1 MDDDIKESK
10 ITFINHMFKFD
21 DETKNELSNFIQY
34 SILAI
39 IPIVTLNKLMKKYI
53 PDADD
58 DKGSI
63 EITFEVLLQII
74 LLVIGIY
81 YIHRLLTY
89 IPTYSGSD
97 YPDLNPTSFMLIFL
111 IIILSLQS
119 KLGDKINILVNRLSD
134 LWNGETTVKSKKPKT
149 VKEVNDEKMK
159 QQQEEH
165 IMQMQLNSQAVHP
178 QDSAQPRQQLPDY
191 NVMYSNP
198 LQDNQDNL
206 MAANEVMG
214 GGFGTQF

>member
-21 DETKNELSNFIQY
+21 DDTKNELSNFIQY

-53 PDADD
+53 PDSDE

-63 EITFEVLLQII
+63 EITFEVILQII
-74 LLVIGIY
+74 LLVIGIF
-81 YIHRLLTY
+81 YIHRLITY

-134 LWNGETTVKSKKPKT
+134 LWSGETTVKSNKPKT
-149 VKEVNDEKMK
+149 VKELNEEKMK

-165 IMQMQLNSQAVHP
+165 IMQMQLNSQALQP
-178 QDSAQPRQQLPDY
+178 QDPMQQQQLPDY
-191 NVMYSNP
+191 NNMYSRPIPDHSEN
-198 LQDNQDNL
+198 NL
-206 MAANEVMG
+206 MAANEAL

>member
-21 DETKNELSNFIQY
+21 DDTKNELSNFIQY

-53 PDADD
+53 PDSDE

-63 EITFEVLLQII
+63 EITFEVILQII
-74 LLVIGIY
+74 LLVIGIF
-81 YIHRLLTY
+81 YIHRLITY

-134 LWNGETTVKSKKPKT
+134 LWSGETTVKSNKPKT
-149 VKEVNDEKMK
+149 VKEVNEEKMK

-165 IMQMQLNSQAVHP
+165 IMQMQLNSQALQP
-178 QDSAQPRQQLPDY
+178 QDPMQQQQLPDY
-191 NVMYSNP
+191 NNMYSRPISDHSEN
-198 LQDNQDNL
+198 NL
-206 MAANEVMG
+206 MAANEAL

>member
-1 MDDDIKESK
+1 
-10 ITFINHMFKFD
+10 
-21 DETKNELSNFIQY
+21 
-34 SILAI
+34 
-39 IPIVTLNKLMKKYI
+39 
-53 PDADD
+53 
-58 DKGSI
+58 
-63 EITFEVLLQII
+63 
-74 LLVIGIY
+74 
-81 YIHRLLTY
+81 
-89 IPTYSGSD
+89 
-97 YPDLNPTSFMLIFL
+97 MLIFL